1 MPPNITTLPLWSLL
15 CNVGGK
21 DRNSFFPSFPH
32 SAGHTRYVFQELPF
46 SFLFC
51 PDTGLANPAPA
62 KTLSPP
68 LSPSLPPSPPQPG
81 QPCWARPWP
90 PCPTHGLR

>member
-46 SFLFC
+46 FLFC
-51 PDTGLANPAPA
+51 RGILASV
-62 KTLSPP
+62 LSGFTWG
-68 LSPSLPPSPPQPG
+68 SGAGRSE
-81 QPCWARPWP
+81 
-90 PCPTHGLR
+90 